1 MTLRSFCGAVY
12 RRKRPITSQTAFV
25 QSVFSASGS
34 AYAVSDQYGPKVF
47 KREIP
52 LGEDERELFPNP
64 VDREGLFEFLKGHL
78 TPDPGKRHDL
88 SDRLREVAFEAGI
101 PNSVGLVQEEFLWSL
116 TDWFNAIIHTPDCGS
131 SFKDHYLRRLE
142 GQEPASQVGVSQ
154 PRHVGDR
161 VDVSQPPAL
170 QKYRPEFWASFEH
183 GWTLRNVGTIPWS
196 GRTLVC
202 VNPKDNGM
210 RPETSVIAIPDC
222 NPSDRNFIKASVTFT
237 ARGRE
242 GKAVSEWKMLDANGE
257 NCFPNAGTRF
267 NVVATVTN
275 PNATNSKGRK

>member
-1 MTLRSFCGAVY
+1 MTLRSFCGVVY

-34 AYAVSDQYGPKVF
+34 SYAVSDQYGPKLF

-64 VDREGLFEFLKGHL
+64 VDRKGLFDFLKGHL
-78 TPDPGKRHDL
+78 TPDPGKRQNL
-88 SDRLREVAFEAGI
+88 SDRLREVAFEAGLPDNLEI
-101 PNSVGLVQEEFLWSL
+101 VQDKFLWSL
-116 TDWFNAIIHTPDCGS
+116 TDWFNAIIHTPDCGDS
-131 SFKDHYLRRLE
+131 LKDHYLHRLE
-142 GQEPASQVGVSQ
+142 DEEPPSQVAVSQ
-154 PRHVGDR
+154 PRHVGDS
-161 VDVSQPPAL
+161 VDISHPPVL
-170 QKYRPEFWASFEH
+170 QKYRPEFWSVFEH
-183 GWTLRNVGTIPWS
+183 EWTLRNVGTIPWS

-202 VNPKDNGM
+202 VNPIDNGI
-210 RPETSVIAIPDC
+210 RPETPVITLPDC
-222 NPSDRNFIKASVTFT
+222 NPSDLNFIKVSVAFT
-237 ARGRE
+237 ARGHE

-275 PNATNSKGRK
+275 PNATCTEGGK